1 MSLFGAFERYFLWH
15 LVLLDDQRCSIATI
29 NISSG
34 IIWSLHLIV
43 FCKSM
48 LPTVLFNA
56 LIANNVEQA
65 MILGR

>member
-1 MSLFGAFERYFLWH
+1 
-15 LVLLDDQRCSIATI
+15 
-29 NISSG
+29 
-34 IIWSLHLIV
+34 
-43 FCKSM
+43 M